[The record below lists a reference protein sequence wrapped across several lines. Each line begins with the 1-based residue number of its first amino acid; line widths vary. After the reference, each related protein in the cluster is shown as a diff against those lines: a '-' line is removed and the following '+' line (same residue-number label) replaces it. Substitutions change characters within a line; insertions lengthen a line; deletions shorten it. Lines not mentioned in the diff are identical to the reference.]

1 MENQL
6 RRAVESKRNQLINKL
21 INMGIYKK
29 DELHLFQLTLSDLE
43 EEYAKAV
50 GGKNSRRLNKPLIEV
65 FLLFSRLLPFYSVFA
80 ATVFLKTGQ
89 Q

>member
-43 EEYAKAV
+43 EEYAKAA
-50 GGKNSRRLNKPLIEV
+50 GGKNSLRQAK
-65 FLLFSRLLPFYSVFA
+65 
-80 ATVFLKTGQ
+80 
-89 Q
+89 